1 MLLTCFVPTPRD
13 LAGCALFGRDEA
25 GGNFSFTQQQ
35 VDTLCGLFSVV
46 LTVTAARGLASEVWP
61 RRLSCHRR
69 LTNWHDVLMGIG
81 ITGRTAKPTADRTL
95 ILELVVSDAN
105 KTLLLANP
113 LLLPYLIS
121 GLFLDPDHPR
131 ADLKDEIKLWNQ
143 QTHAECLAQ
152 LTLFPAGRDA
162 MLENAAVTEALV
174 AVAERGMSEEA
185 SESAKVALKALSG
198 EKPQMRTEGDKHM

>member
-1 MLLTCFVPTPRD
+1 MLLTCFVPTPLD
-13 LAGCALFGRDEA
+13 LVGCAVFGRDEA
-25 GGNFSFTQQQ
+25 GGHFSFTQQQ

-46 LTVTAARGLASEVWP
+46 TAARALASEVWP
-61 RRLSCHRR
+61 RRLSWHRR

-81 ITGRTAKPTADRTL
+81 ITGRAAKPTADRTL
-95 ILELVVSDAN
+95 ILELVISDVN

-113 LLLPYLIS
+113 LLLPHLIS

-152 LTLFPAGRDA
+152 LALFPAGRDA

-174 AVAERGMSEEA
+174 KVAESGMSEEA
-185 SESAKVALKALSG
+185 CESAKVALKALSG
-198 EKPQMRTEGDKHM
+198 EKPQMRTEGDKHV